1 MNFRYRGRDAGGSV
15 VEGQLEAENQGMAME
30 ALRQRGVVV
39 LSMNASGGGAVRAV
53 SGESMSLLDK
63 LRRIGTVSGK
73 TKMVFF
79 RQLATMVKAGLSLTA
94 ALDIIAEQER
104 NLAFKDVL
112 LDVKANIDR
121 GVPLSQAMKQHK
133 AFNVMMTSLVQAG
146 EEGGL
151 LDDSLERVAS
161 LLEKQAA
168 LAGKIKSA
176 MFYPSFVIFFAIT
189 VVVVF
194 IAFIL
199 PKFKKVF
206 EGMNIELPVLTQM
219 LFNLGDYCQENWKLI
234 VGVTFAVVAVLLWL
248 LKSPVTKPFMD
259 RLKLKL
265 PVIKSLVFKSGMAR
279 ASQTLASLVS
289 AGVPILRGL
298 EMAEEVSGND
308 VIRTGFADLQAS
320 AKSGLPLGD
329 AARHAKVFPPLV
341 CQMMRIG
348 EETGHL
354 DDMLERVA
362 AWYDQELD
370 EQIKAMTSLME
381 PIMIIFVGGIVA
393 VIAMAIFGPITAA
406 MSQM

>member
-15 VEGQLEAENQGMAME
+15 VEGQLEAENQGMALE

-94 ALDIIAEQER
+94 ALDIIAEQEK

-112 LDVKANIDR
+112 MDVKANIDR

-133 AFNVMMTSLVQAG
+133 VFNVMMTSLVQAG

-151 LDDSLERVAS
+151 LDESLERVAG

-199 PKFKKVF
+199 PKFKQVF
-206 EGMNIELPVLTQM
+206 EGMNIQLPTLTKM
-219 LFNLGDYCQENWKLI
+219 MFNLGDYCQENWKLI

-248 LKSPVTKPFMD
+248 MRSPVTKPFMD

-298 EMAEEVSGND
+298 EMAEEVAGND

-381 PIMIIFVGGIVA
+381 PIMIVFVGGIVA